1 MPGHVLAVATFAFA
15 SIAGAADFPKGAI
28 SIVVPAAPGGGTDLS
43 ARVFAKYAQKVLGQ
57 PVVVVN
63 VSGGGGSSGTK
74 KVYDAKPDGAN
85 ILFFHNNVVLN
96 NISGVASYSYDGF
109 EVGPRMVTDAAMGL
123 FVNKSS
129 GWNTIN
135 DFIEYCGQNPGKAT
149 VATEIGGYTYFFL
162 LSLQDKTGVEFN
174 IVDVGGNSEKS
185 TALLGGHIDAM
196 PNSYGTAK
204 GFVQSGDFVCL
215 GFPTEERNPVFPEV
229 PTYKEQGVDY
239 TYPAYEFSFFFPKG
253 THPDIQAKLDQA
265 VKKVS
270 ENAAAQKDIAR
281 LGFVMHYV
289 EPKENVKVYAE
300 MQDLFTDRKSV
311 V

>member
-1 MPGHVLAVATFAFA
+1 MFLAVATFAFA
-15 SIAGAADFPKGAI
+15 SIVGAADFPKGAI

-174 IVDVGGNSEKS
+174 IVD
-185 TALLGGHIDAM
+185 
-196 PNSYGTAK
+196 
-204 GFVQSGDFVCL
+204 
-215 GFPTEERNPVFPEV
+215 
-229 PTYKEQGVDY
+229 
-239 TYPAYEFSFFFPKG
+239 
-253 THPDIQAKLDQA
+253 
-265 VKKVS
+265 
-270 ENAAAQKDIAR
+270 AAAILKRAR
-281 LGFVMHYV
+281 RCSAATSTPCPIRTVLPRGLSSPAISCASVFLLKSGTLFS
-289 EPKENVKVYAE
+289 PKCRP
-300 MQDLFTDRKSV
+300 TKSRA
-311 V
+311 